1 MTTEPARALM
11 GMHAL
16 VTGATR
22 GIGFEVARGL
32 LRHGA
37 SVTIVGTA
45 QARVDAAA
53 AALRTEA
60 IPGASVSGEQADFAR
75 LDSVRDLARRVRAR
89 TPRLHRL
96 VHNAAVVTPTREVTA
111 DGVERQFAVNH
122 LAPYLLTHE
131 LMPAMA
137 AAGEARIVVTASQV
151 ERSGRIDLDDL
162 MHTRTYDAS
171 AAYAASKLANVL
183 FTYELAERLRATSIT
198 ANCLH
203 PGVVRT
209 GLLDT
214 LDALDRAARPRPAAA
229 ARAVSAVRGAASR
242 ILRRTGVLAPAADW
256 ALTPVDGAATTLY
269 VALSRAL
276 DGVTGSYFADC
287 ARRDTSPAS
296 LDATLRLALWD
307 ASARLV
313 GVTSDWPHPDRTRL
327 GTAAAVTP

>member
-1 MTTEPARALM
+1 MTDGPTGALT
-11 GMHAL
+11 GLHAL

-32 LRHGA
+32 LRQGA
-37 SVTIVGTA
+37 SVTIVGTT
-45 QARVDAAA
+45 QARVDAAV
-53 AALRTEA
+53 AALHLEA
-60 IPGASVSGEQADFAR
+60 VPGASVSGEPADFSR
-75 LDSVRDLARRVRAR
+75 LDSLRDLARRVRAR
-89 TPRLHRL
+89 APRLHRL
-96 VHNAAVVTPTREVTA
+96 VHNAAVVTPTRETTP
-111 DGVERQFAVNH
+111 DGFERQFAVNH

-131 LMPAMA
+131 LMPAIV
-137 AAGEARIVVTASQV
+137 AAGHARIVVTASQV

-171 AAYAASKLANVL
+171 AVYAASKLANVL

-198 ANCLH
+198 VNCLH

-242 ILRRTGVLAPAADW
+242 ILRRAGVLTPATDW
-256 ALTPVDGAATTLY
+256 ALTPADGAVTTLH
-269 VALSRAL
+269 VALSPSL
-276 DGVTGSYFADC
+276 DGITGTCFADS

-296 LDATLRLALWD
+296 LDVELRRALWD

-313 GVTSDWPHPDRTRL
+313 GVAADWPDSGPARL
-327 GTAAAVTP
+327 DATAAVKA